1 MTEKAERDERGRWL
15 PGRSASPA
23 TQWGPGRPPAKS
35 PGRPKKDAWLAE
47 LETRLKDPRLRQAL
61 ADRLLRTA
69 LKGGEKASLQAIGL
83 IQDRVGGQMVRRVT
97 AEVDVNCGVLV
108 APASMTPVEWIESER
123 IRALNKKEPGTEASD
138 EEG

>member
-1 MTEKAERDERGRWL
+1 MAESSKRDAQGRWL
-15 PGRSASPA
+15 PGQSANPT
-23 TQWGPGRPPAKS
+23 TQWGPGNPPAKS
-35 PGRPKKDAWLAE
+35 PGRPKKDAWLCE
-47 LETRLKDPRLRQAL
+47 LEERLKDPRLRQAL
-61 ADRLLRTA
+61 AGRLLRIA

-108 APASMTPVEWIESER
+108 APASMTPMEWIESER
-123 IRALNKKEPGTEASD
+123 IRTHNKKKPGTEESD